1 MNLGKFARAKQ
12 DIFFKPNLG
21 SDAGELAVS
30 DLGSDA
36 GSNLNSTLDE
46 LLDELKL
53 KVAGSSEF
61 LGKQLASLEVE
72 PEVVSGLQGILNNNF
87 MSDKFRVELPGIDV
101 DLQEV
106 DVPKDFMQALNFKG
120 SEDLKLDGN
129 SIKLMF
135 SDLMSFKLQ
144 KPASMSGFS
153 LSDDGSNLSSGLGS
167 GLGSNLSSQLSSNLN
182 LNTSIL
188 GSNIFKSKSNLDSL
202 VAPNNLGYL
211 GGNVACGINDV
222 TYSDFESRG
231 IESTLASTGKFD
243 TQVDMNDFIR
253 KTCGFKSL
261 LPESTPEALFDAVK
275 LASDLKGSSRQFDS
289 NDDAVSVVYD
299 LLKKDSKNLSS
310 TDLTYIK
317 DIKENLSGVLGTGI
331 SGGLKQRLWDVLLN
345 SGLGSGSNLSAGGS
359 GLGSNLNSNLNS
371 GLGSGLSSNL
381 NSNLSDARSGS
392 ITSDFKPNSFGPIND
407 VGGDDIHML
416 LEEVREFLSWA
427 CRIDLDKS
435 IVEPL
440 GFYFTNMES
449 AINAL
454 ADAINMQG
462 VSLQNNMSD
471 YKMGSEISRMP

>member
-21 SDAGELAVS
+21 GDAGS

-36 GSNLNSTLDE
+36 GELAGSDLGGNLNSTLDE

-61 LGKQLASLEVE
+61 LEKQMASLEVE
-72 PEVVSGLQGILNNNF
+72 PEVVSGLQDILNNNF

-144 KPASMSGFS
+144 KPASMSSFP
-153 LSDDGSNLSSGLGS
+153 LSGDGSNLSS
-167 GLGSNLSSQLSSNLN
+167 NLSSSLSSNLN

-202 VAPNNLGYL
+202 VVPNNLGYL

-231 IESTLASTGKFD
+231 IESTLARTGKFD

-299 LLKKDSKNLSS
+299 LLKKDEGNLSS
-310 TDLTYIK
+310 TDLTHIK
-317 DIKENLSGVLGTGI
+317 DIKENLSGVLGTGM

-416 LEEVREFLSWA
+416 LEEVRDFLSWA

-462 VSLQNNMSD
+462 VSSQNNMSD